1 LFIRVKKLQAFNL
14 AKFLLYSQVHF
25 GTMNIQE
32 NISLKPFNTFGIDK
46 KAKFFVQITTESEV
60 KEAITFA
67 NESNVP
73 LFVLGGGSNI
83 LLTKDLD
90 ALVMKM
96 EITGFNLLAENE
108 DEVLIEVGAGENW
121 HTFVL
126 HCIENDWAGAENLSL
141 IPGTVGA
148 SPMQNI
154 GAYGVE
160 IKEIF
165 KSLRAIHR
173 DTLEEKSF
181 NAQECC
187 FGYRESVFKNELKDQ
202 YIITKVIFLLKKKPV
217 FRMEYGA
224 IKQTLEEMGVKTP
237 TIASISQA
245 VIKIRQSKLP
255 DPKVIG
261 NAGSFFKNPT
271 VTSDFFESLQKVYP
285 EIPSFPNEQG
295 IKIPA
300 AWLIEKSGWKG
311 KTFGNIGVHKDQ
323 PLVLVNYGGSDGN
336 DIKLLSKKIQQ
347 SVFDKFGILLH
358 PEVNFL

>member
-1 LFIRVKKLQAFNL
+1 
-14 AKFLLYSQVHF
+14 
-25 GTMNIQE
+25 MNIQE

-46 KAKFFVQITTESEV
+46 KAKFFVQVTSEDEV
-60 KEAITFA
+60 KEAISFA
-67 NESNVP
+67 KKSNIP

-96 EITGFNLLAENE
+96 EITGIKTLEENE
-108 DEVLIEVGAGENW
+108 DEVLVEVGAGEDW

-126 HCIENDWAGAENLSL
+126 HCIKNDWAGAENLSL

-154 GAYGVE
+154 GAYGIE

-165 KSLRAIHR
+165 RSLKAIHR
-173 DTLEEKSF
+173 DHLEEKIF
-181 NAQECC
+181 YANDCG
-187 FGYRESVFKNELKDQ
+187 FGYRESVFKNDLKDQ
-202 YIITKVIFLLKKKPV
+202 YIITRVIFVLKKKPV
-217 FRMEYGA
+217 FHMEYGA
-224 IKQTLEEMGVKTP
+224 IKQTLEEMGIKIP
-237 TIASISQA
+237 SIAAISQA
-245 VIKIRQSKLP
+245 VIQIRQSKLP

-271 VTSDFFESLQKVYP
+271 VTYDFFEALQKTHP

-295 IKIPA
+295 VKIPA
-300 AWLIEKSGWKG
+300 AWLIEKAGWKG
-311 KTFGNIGVHKDQ
+311 KTFGKIGVHKNQ
-323 PLVLVNYGGSDGN
+323 PLVLVNYGGGDGH
-336 DIKLLSKKIQQ
+336 DIKLLSEKIQQ
-347 SVFDKFGILLH
+347 SVLEEFGILLH

>member
-1 LFIRVKKLQAFNL
+1 
-14 AKFLLYSQVHF
+14 
-25 GTMNIQE
+25 MNIQE
-32 NISLKPFNTFGIDK
+32 NISLQPFNTFGIDK
-46 KAKFFVQITTESEV
+46 KAKFFVKAKSEEDV
-60 KEAITFA
+60 KQALDFA
-67 NESNVP
+67 KKSNLP
-73 LFVLGGGSNI
+73 IFILGGGSNI

-90 ALVMKM
+90 ALVIKM
-96 EITGFNLLAENE
+96 EITGIKIIGENE
-108 DEVLIEVGAGENW
+108 DEVFVEVGAGENW

-165 KSLRAIHR
+165 QSLQAINR
-173 DTLEEKSF
+173 DTLEMKVF
-181 NAQECC
+181 NAGDCG
-187 FGYRESVFKNELKDQ
+187 FGYRDSVFKNDLKNQ
-202 YIITKVIFLLKKKPV
+202 FVITKVIFSLKKKPV
-217 FRMEYGA
+217 FHMEYGS

-237 TIASISQA
+237 SIAFISKA
-245 VIKIRQSKLP
+245 VIQIRQSKLP

-271 VTSDFFESLQKVYP
+271 VPFDFFETLKKAYP

-295 IKIPA
+295 VKIPA
-300 AWLIEKSGWKG
+300 AWLIEKAGWKG
-311 KTFGNIGVHKDQ
+311 KTFDKIGVHKNQ
-323 PLVLVNYGGSDGN
+323 PLVLVNYGGGDGH
-336 DIKLLSKKIQQ
+336 DIKLLSEKIQQ
-347 SVFDKFGILLH
+347 SVLQQFGILLH

>member
-1 LFIRVKKLQAFNL
+1 
-14 AKFLLYSQVHF
+14 
-25 GTMNIQE
+25 MNIQE
-32 NISLKPFNTFGIDK
+32 NISLKSFNTFGIDK
-46 KAKFFVQITTESEV
+46 KAKFFVRAVSENEV

-67 NESNVP
+67 NEQDVV
-73 LFVLGGGSNI
+73 LFILGGGSNI

-96 EITGFNLLAENE
+96 DIKGIKVLEENE
-108 DEVLIEVGAGENW
+108 EEVIVEVGAGENW
-121 HTFVL
+121 HSFVM

-165 KSLRAIHR
+165 KSLHAIHR
-173 DTLEEKSF
+173 DSLELKIF
-181 NAQECC
+181 NAEDCG
-187 FGYRESVFKNELKDQ
+187 FGYRESVFKNDLKDQ
-202 YIITKVIFLLKKKPV
+202 FVITKVIFVLKKKPI
-217 FRMEYGA
+217 FHIEYGA
-224 IKQTLEEMGVKTP
+224 IKNTLEDMGIKTP
-237 TIASISQA
+237 SIASISQA
-245 VIKIRQSKLP
+245 VIEIRQSKLP

-271 VTSDFFESLQKVYP
+271 VPFDFFETLKKTYP

-295 IKIPA
+295 VKIPA
-300 AWLIEKSGWKG
+300 AWLIEQTGWKG
-311 KTFGNIGVHKDQ
+311 KTFGKIGVHKNQ
-323 PLVLVNYGGSDGN
+323 PLVLVNYGGGDGQE
-336 DIKLLSKKIQQ
+336 IKLLSEKIQQ
-347 SVFDKFGILLH
+347 SVFQKFGILLH

>member
-1 LFIRVKKLQAFNL
+1 
-14 AKFLLYSQVHF
+14 
-25 GTMNIQE
+25 MNIQE

-46 KAKFFVQITTESEV
+46 KAKFFVQATSENHV

-67 NESNVP
+67 KESDIP

-96 EITGFNLLAENE
+96 EITGIKVL
-108 DEVLIEVGAGENW
+108 DESDEKVLVEVGAGENW
-121 HTFVL
+121 HSFVI
-126 HCIENDWAGAENLSL
+126 HCINNDWAGAENLSL

-165 KSLRAIHR
+165 KNLRAIHR
-173 DTLEEKSF
+173 GTLKEKIF
-181 NAQECC
+181 EADECN
-187 FGYRESVFKNELKDQ
+187 FGYRESVFKNDLKDQ
-202 YIITKVIFLLKKKPV
+202 YIITKVVFELKKKPV
-217 FRMEYGA
+217 FQLEYGA

-237 TIASISQA
+237 SIAAISQA
-245 VIKIRQSKLP
+245 VIQIRQSKLP

-271 VTSDFFESLQKVYP
+271 VSYEFFETLQKSYP
-285 EIPSFPNEQG
+285 EIPSFPNEEG
-295 IKIPA
+295 MKVPA
-300 AWLIEKSGWKG
+300 AWLIEKAGWKG
-311 KTFGNIGVHKDQ
+311 KTFDNIGVHKNQ
-323 PLVLVNYGGSDGN
+323 PLVLVNYGGGEGK
-336 DIKLLSKKIQQ
+336 DIKLLSEKIQQ
-347 SVFDKFGILLH
+347 SVLEEFGILLH
-358 PEVNFL
+358 AEVNFL